1 MDSANGTTA
10 VEEQR
15 LTERSMH
22 RGPYLGDISAL
33 CFLRIPNLS
42 LPFLLAGLG
51 SEITLYDLELSKRI
65 RSFSV
70 FEGVRVHGIASSFPQ
85 ENVIAVFG
93 ETRVKLFSFAFD
105 SASRSPELT
114 FVHLLPKF
122 GHWVLDVSFLK
133 GSLPHSNVESEFLAV
148 GCSDNSVH
156 VWDIS
161 NSKMVLKVQSPV
173 RCLLYS
179 MRLWGHNLEV
189 FRIASGTIFNESLV
203 RADYCLESC
212 PST

>member
-1 MDSANGTTA
+1 M
-10 VEEQR
+10 
-15 LTERSMH
+15 LRS
-22 RGPYLGDISAL
+22 
-33 CFLRIPNLS
+33 
-42 LPFLLAGLG
+42 GLG
-51 SEITLYDLELSKRI
+51 SEITLYDLELSKRV

-133 GSLPHSNVESEFLAV
+133 VSESEYLTDFNFEIMSVSSYCVLTWVAFLFSFYLVV
-148 GCSDNSVH
+148 GILTSFQC
-156 VWDIS
+156 
-161 NSKMVLKVQSPV
+161 
-173 RCLLYS
+173 
-179 MRLWGHNLEV
+179 GE
-189 FRIASGTIFNESLV
+189 
-203 RADYCLESC
+203 
-212 PST
+212 